1 MPFRVTARPRDDRGY
16 AVPAITPWAD
26 GKPGFADLSSW
37 RTYICLAE
45 RRCSVCGTK
54 MDPGPVYRPVDDE
67 STALARLAVETGVP
81 VINAAPSFEAPG
93 HRSCMLYA
101 AVVCPHLTSSTSR
114 RKNAAQTGGEI
125 VPKGDPR
132 GAECGVVGYESY
144 SFEFTS
150 QGIEIHYGQPVEL
163 IAYGEG
169 IELLGELAKE
179 IASQPAHPPRCPD
192 YLMEDEGRAEAAA
205 KRLIATG
212 SGSTTSLKMRQQEQ
226 ARKTQRKAAK
236 DARRKNR

>member
-1 MPFRVTARPRDDRGY
+1 MPARVGARPRDDRGY
-16 AVPAITPWAD
+16 PVPAITPWAD
-26 GKPGFADLSSW
+26 GKPAFANLGSW

-54 MDPGPVYRPVDDE
+54 MPPGPVYRPVDDE

-81 VINAAPSFEAPG
+81 VMNAAPASEPAG

-101 AVVCPHLTSSTSR
+101 AVVCPHLTSSGSR
-114 RKNAAQTGGEI
+114 RKQAAKTGGEI
-125 VPKGDPR
+125 IPKGDAR

-144 SFEFTS
+144 SFELTS
-150 QGIEIHYGQPVEL
+150 QGLEIHYGQPVEL

-169 IELLGELAKE
+169 AELLGELAKE
-179 IASQPAHPPRCPD
+179 IASELAPPSRCPD
-192 YLMEDEGRAEAAA
+192 YLMEDEDKAEAAA

-212 SGSTTSLKMRQQEQ
+212 SSSTMSLKARQQEQ

-236 DARRKNR
+236 IARRKNR